1 VKITQATLRKLIAEE
16 LETREAALLNEVAEW
31 VQPLLAMAAPL
42 LGYHLYH
49 WFAKQGEVKGP
60 ESYRHKDRYIP
71 EGQIKEGMELPD
83 VPQELI
89 DQIPNDPME
98 IKAAL
103 AQELNLSAQ
112 GLEEFTEMI
121 QQLIANR

>member
-1 VKITQATLRKLIAEE
+1 MKITQATLRKLIAEE

-42 LGYHLYH
+42 LGYHLYN
-49 WFAKQGEVKGP
+49 WFAKQGESDFPRRPPPPPGRP
-60 ESYRHKDRYIP
+60 LR
-71 EGQIKEGMELPD
+71 EGMELPD

-89 DQIPNDPME
+89 DQIPDDPME

>member
-1 VKITQATLRKLIAEE
+1 
-16 LETREAALLNEVAEW
+16 
-31 VQPLLAMAAPL
+31 
-42 LGYHLYH
+42 
-49 WFAKQGEVKGP
+49 
-60 ESYRHKDRYIP
+60 
-71 EGQIKEGMELPD
+71 MELPD

-89 DQIPNDPME
+89 DQIPDDPME

>member
-1 VKITQATLRKLIAEE
+1 MKITQATLKQLIAEE
-16 LETREAALLNEVAEW
+16 LAKLSEERETALLNEVAEW
-31 VQPLLAMAAPL
+31 VQPLLAMAAPM

-49 WFAKQGEVKGP
+49 WFAKQGESEPPRRPPPPPGRP
-60 ESYRHKDRYIP
+60 LR
-71 EGQIKEGMELPD
+71 EGMELSD
-83 VPQELI
+83 VPQALI

-103 AQELNLSAQ
+103 EQELNLSAQ
-112 GLEEFTEMI
+112 GLEEFTKMI

>member
-1 VKITQATLRKLIAEE
+1 MKITQTVLRKLIAETIE
-16 LETREAALLNEVAEW
+16 ERETSLLNEIAEW
-31 VQPLLAMAAPL
+31 VQPLLAMAAPM
-42 LGYHLYH
+42 LGYKLYH
-49 WFAKQGEVKGP
+49 WFAKQDEPAPRRRPPPPPGRP
-60 ESYRHKDRYIP
+60 LR
-71 EGQIKEGMELPD
+71 EGMDLPD

>member
-1 VKITQATLRKLIAEE
+1 MKITQATLRKIIAEE
-16 LETREAALLNEVAEW
+16 IEARGVITLNEVAEW
-31 VQPLLAMAAPL
+31 VQPLLAMAAPM
-42 LGYHLYH
+42 LGYKLYH
-49 WFAKQGEVKGP
+49 WFAKQGEP
-60 ESYRHKDRYIP
+60 EPRRRP
-71 EGQIKEGMELPD
+71 PPPPGRPLREGMELPD

-98 IKAAL
+98 IQAAL